1 VKYRPDYPARFG
13 DIAEARTWMRKF
25 VPWYN
30 GEHYHSGIGYLH
42 PGDVHAGTHHSTI
55 EARQGVLDQAFE
67 ANPERFRNR
76 PPHAPAPPAEEWIN
90 KPGIQTKT

>member
-1 VKYRPDYPARFG
+1 MKYRPDYPARFG

-76 PPHAPAPPAEEWIN
+76 PPHALSPPVEAWIN
-90 KPGIQTKT
+90 KPGIQTTT